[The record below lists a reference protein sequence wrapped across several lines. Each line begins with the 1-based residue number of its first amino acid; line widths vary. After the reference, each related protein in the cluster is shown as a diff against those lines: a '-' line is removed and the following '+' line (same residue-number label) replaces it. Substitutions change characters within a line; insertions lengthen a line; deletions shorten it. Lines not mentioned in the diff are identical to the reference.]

1 MNPFRASETEIFVTD
16 FESQKYQDAVG
27 KNTEVH
33 EQGVEFSPNLISFVL
48 PLYLQILTNTKINTK
63 TENTGT
69 KSTRR
74 TRKKT
79 GKNPSTVIGEE
90 NVFVG

>member
-1 MNPFRASETEIFVTD
+1 M
-16 FESQKYQDAVG
+16 VG
-27 KNTEVH
+27 KNAEVH
-33 EQGVEFSPNLISFVL
+33 KGAVEFSPDLISFVL
-48 PLYLQILTNTKINTK
+48 PLCLQILTNTKINTK

-79 GKNPSTVIGEE
+79 GKSPSTVIGEE
-90 NVFVG
+90 KVDEVFIG

>member
-1 MNPFRASETEIFVTD
+1 MKEAQGFFPPSFLNYIF
-16 FESQKYQDAVG
+16 
-27 KNTEVH
+27 
-33 EQGVEFSPNLISFVL
+33 L
-48 PLYLQILTNTKINTK
+48 PLCLQILTNTKINTK

-79 GKNPSTVIGEE
+79 GKSPSTVIGEE
-90 NVFVG
+90 KTKSSEAKTQLFMQS

>member
-1 MNPFRASETEIFVTD
+1 MQRFVR
-16 FESQKYQDAVG
+16 EAQ
-27 KNTEVH
+27 
-33 EQGVEFSPNLISFVL
+33 SFLPPSFLNVFL
-48 PLYLQILTNTKINTK
+48 PLCLQILTNTKINTK

-79 GKNPSTVIGEE
+79 GKSPSTVIGEE
-90 NVFVG
+90 KTDQVLRG